1 MTSIFKQQKNVN
13 NQSCDT
19 NRETDMQDVSEQR
32 KTFCSQEKFKARAR
46 VCFWSFPP
54 FFFSFFSEINHVLQA
69 AFLNRTPKESPANEA
84 AAGGEGPPH
93 TPALGATPSPDPQR
107 GSPERPFKVPRI
119 FLPVPCLSSYN

>member
-1 MTSIFKQQKNVN
+1 MTSIFKQQKMLTIRVVI
-13 NQSCDT
+13 QTVRQTSKMCLSKERPFAVKRSSR
-19 NRETDMQDVSEQR
+19 RE
-32 KTFCSQEKFKARAR
+32 QEF
-46 VCFWSFPP
+46 VFGLFL
-54 FFFSFFSEINHVLQA
+54 FIFFSEINHVLQA
-69 AFLNRTPKESPANEA
+69 AFLNRTPKENPANEA

>member
-1 MTSIFKQQKNVN
+1 MLTIRVVIQTVRQTCKMCLSKERPFAVKR
-13 NQSCDT
+13 SSR
-19 NRETDMQDVSEQR
+19 RE
-32 KTFCSQEKFKARAR
+32 QEF
-46 VCFWSFPP
+46 VFGLFP
-54 FFFSFFSEINHVLQA
+54 FFFFFSEINHVLQA

-107 GSPERPFKVPRI
+107 GSLERPFKVPRI